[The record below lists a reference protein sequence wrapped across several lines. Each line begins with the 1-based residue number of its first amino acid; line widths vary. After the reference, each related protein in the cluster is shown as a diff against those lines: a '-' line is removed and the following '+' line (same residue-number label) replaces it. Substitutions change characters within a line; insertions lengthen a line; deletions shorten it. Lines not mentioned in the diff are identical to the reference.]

1 MARAAISVRSSAS
14 PTLNWVGRD
23 VVAVLGRQSFPQG
36 AARRTGRA
44 PLEPT
49 RRRAVA
55 AGCGCG
61 RGADGG
67 QTTACPPGL
76 RCRNLVTLAASTA
89 ARTHGGPE
97 RRSVAH
103 AEPVEDLNA

>member
-1 MARAAISVRSSAS
+1 MLTQRMAEGLLAPMA
-14 PTLNWVGRD
+14 VG
-23 VVAVLGRQSFPQG
+23 
-36 AARRTGRA
+36 
-44 PLEPT
+44 
-49 RRRAVA
+49 
-55 AGCGCG
+55 G
-61 RGADGG
+61 RGEEPRDSPLCY
-67 QTTACPPGL
+67 TACPPGL